1 MSTLIQ
7 FSKSENP
14 SRKNFR
20 FEDIPG
26 YESTLSFPYLVRI
39 CVVKLPRFQDGAVI
53 GTDMYD
59 LIQRE
64 YSTSSLSITYRKLK
78 LQCPSSTWLIWLA
91 PFLTML

>member
-20 FEDIPG
+20 FEDIPE
-26 YESTLSFPYLVRI
+26 YVSTLSFPYLVRI

-64 YSTSSLSITYRKLK
+64 YSTSRLSLTYTELK
-78 LQCPSSTWLIWLA
+78 LQCLSLTWLIWLE
-91 PFLTML
+91 PFLSML